1 MTLFCP
7 DPAYPYNQAS
17 IARSLNGEY
26 SHCRPFVKFYGYQ
39 GVGGVEVSLDKIV
52 ELGELLQQALDSVG
66 CVKEE
71 VRKCLPEGCNVML
84 PWALCLLLL
93 AALAFLGVWVQ
104 LRPLLQACR
113 R

>member
-7 DPAYPYNQAS
+7 DPAHLYNQAS
-17 IARSLNGEY
+17 ISSSLTGEY
-26 SHCRPFVKFYGYQ
+26 SHCRPFSKFYGYQ
-39 GVGGVEVSLDKIV
+39 IVGGAEVSLDKIV
-52 ELGELLQQALDSVG
+52 ELGELLHQALDSMG
-66 CVKEE
+66 CVKGEIQ
-71 VRKCLPEGCNVML
+71 KCLPEGCNVML

-93 AALAFLGVWVQ
+93 AALASLSVWVQ